1 MTRFLSARSNA
12 ALMLAAAVAVAAGCS
27 DRYKDT
33 RYTRFAS
40 GVKERPLV
48 AESAAEMFVTVDD
61 VARPGGAAS
70 SELNFFDELETREEV
85 VNDDAVHAIILLG
98 TGVTMPSYDERVTIG
113 RRLGWLRVLRPGRPP
128 REAATTGEISRM
140 IVRMMGD
147 KRPLTPA
154 KATQRLQSL
163 GLLPAEIKHYQGMTG
178 AQFVSLLG
186 QVEEALGP
194 AAVAAIRTQAHANW
208 NTQVAVDDSESDSAR
223 EEVARTP
230 EPAQAPVRP
239 APIEPAPAPAAS
251 VAEPSPAEPPA
262 ATEPATP
269 SPWIKGTPLRRPNR
283 NN

>member
-1 MTRFLSARSNA
+1 MTRFLSARSNG
-12 ALMLAAAVAVAAGCS
+12 ALLLAAAVAVLAGCS

-40 GVKERPLV
+40 GVKERPIV

-147 KRPLTPA
+147 RRPLTPA

-163 GLLPAEIKHYQGMTG
+163 GLLPADIKHYQGMTG

-194 AAVAAIRTQAHANW
+194 AALASIRTEAHANW
-208 NTQVAVDDSESDSAR
+208 NTQVAVDDSEADHERA
-223 EEVARTP
+223 ELVRTP
-230 EPAQAPVRP
+230 EPAPQPNRP
-239 APIEPAPAPAAS
+239 AVEPEPVPAVSAAEPAPVEAPAA
-251 VAEPSPAEPPA
+251 AQPP
-262 ATEPATP
+262 TP

-283 NN
+283 DN

>member
-1 MTRFLSARSNA
+1 MTRFLAGRFGG
-12 ALMLAAAVAVAAGCS
+12 ALLLTATLALAAGCS
-27 DRYKDT
+27 ERYKDT

-40 GVKERPLV
+40 GVKERPIV

-194 AAVAAIRTQAHANW
+194 AAVAAIRTEAHANW
-208 NTQVAVDDSESDSAR
+208 NTQVAVDDSESEGERAEIAR
-223 EEVARTP
+223 EPEPAPTPARPAAIDPTP
-230 EPAQAPVRP
+230 EPAVSATDPAPV
-239 APIEPAPAPAAS
+239 
-251 VAEPSPAEPPA
+251 EPPA
-262 ATEPATP
+262 AAQPAPP

-283 NN
+283 DQ